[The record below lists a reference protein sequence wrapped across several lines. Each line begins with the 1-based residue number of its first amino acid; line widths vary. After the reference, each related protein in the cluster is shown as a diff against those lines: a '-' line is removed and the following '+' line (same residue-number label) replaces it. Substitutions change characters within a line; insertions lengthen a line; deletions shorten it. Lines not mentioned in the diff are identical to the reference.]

1 MSRIGKKPIPIP
13 KDVTVD
19 INGRDVTVKGKLG
32 SETLSLVG
40 DMELEL
46 KDDTLNVIN
55 KGAPEDKKNHAYHG
69 LVRSLVANMVTG
81 VSVGFERNL
90 EIVGVGYRVT
100 QQNKDIMLQ
109 LGFSHNIEFAA
120 PEGITLEV
128 IDPTKLKIKGVNK
141 QQVGQIAANIR
152 KLRPPEPYKGKGIR
166 YSGEQIR
173 RKAGKAGKK

>member
-19 INGRDVTVKGKLG
+19 INGRVLTVKGKLG
-32 SETLSLVG
+32 SEILTLVG
-40 DMELEL
+40 EMELEL
-46 KDDTLNVIN
+46 KDDTLFVIN
-55 KGAPEDKKNHAYHG
+55 KGAPEDKQNHAYHG
-69 LVRSLVANMVTG
+69 LIRSLVANMVTG
-81 VSVGFERNL
+81 VSAGFERNL

-128 IDPTKLKIKGVNK
+128 VDATKLKIKGVNK
-141 QQVGQIAANIR
+141 QQVGQVAANIR

-166 YSGEQIR
+166 YSGEQVR